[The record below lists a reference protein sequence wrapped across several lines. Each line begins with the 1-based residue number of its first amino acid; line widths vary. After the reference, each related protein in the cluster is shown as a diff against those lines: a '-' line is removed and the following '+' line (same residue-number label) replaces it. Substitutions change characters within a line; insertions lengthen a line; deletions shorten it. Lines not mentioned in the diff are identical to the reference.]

1 MKKLLKI
8 GILISILSSFAL
20 AQERGNG
27 NFPGGSISG
36 KVLDSSTKHTIEYA
50 NVVVFSQK
58 DSSMITGGVT
68 DVNGLFNLKI
78 QRPGQFYIEI
88 RFIGYDTEILE
99 TTINRKNLNI
109 SLGEI
114 FIHPSSVLLEN
125 VVVEGERAP
134 VTYQIDKKVINPDQM
149 QTVISG
155 NASDVLAN
163 VPSVQVDIEG
173 NVSLRGSQ
181 SFTVLIDGRPSILDA
196 QDALQQVAASSID
209 KIEIITN
216 PSAKYDPEGTAGI
229 INIIL
234 KKNLSSGWNGIVNAN
249 AGMHDS
255 YGGNFLVNYQSNG
268 IKTNLGF
275 DYNRRFYP
283 GDRTQNNIYFLDN
296 NTSTINSIGK
306 INRGRVRYE
315 GRGGIEF
322 SLTGNDVLSFGA
334 RVGYRDGQRE
344 ANQNYSQFSDQE
356 PEAFNYLGRSD
367 RSRSGTYYSLNAN
380 YAHNFGVKNHQIL
393 GELFFSNRNSDEA
406 TVTAEF
412 DEGNQFSGR
421 QTKEFGPSTD
431 FRGKLDY
438 TLPFSEFSKF
448 ESGYQGQVDLN
459 EETNELFEFNPANGE
474 YEFQQ
479 EFSNL
484 NKYTRSEHALY
495 SIYSD
500 KIWEIQIQGGLR
512 AEYTYR
518 TIEVPT
524 QNETFNIDRIDYFPS
539 VHSSYKLSDL
549 TTLMAS
555 YSRRIERPRGWA
567 LEPFP
572 TWIDANNVR
581 FGNPNLQPEFIDSY
595 ETGIQTSLGEFS
607 VSSEFYYR
615 ITKNKIE
622 FIRTVVDENVTQT
635 TFENVGKDYSLGAE
649 VMFNFNPLQFWNVN
663 LMGNVY
669 NYLVEGV
676 LYGEPFSRTSFNWQ
690 TRFNNSFKL
699 WSTTQIQFNLNYNSP
714 SVSSQGRWEG
724 SLRSDLSVRHEII
737 ENVLAA
743 TLQIRDVFGTTKR
756 EFTSQGEN
764 FYNYNQYDFESP
776 TVMLNFRYT
785 FNNYKPKREGRNGGN
800 GDFDGGE
807 DF

>member
-1 MKKLLKI
+1 MIKYLHIVFLATLFI
-8 GILISILSSFAL
+8 YNSF
-20 AQERGNG
+20 AQERRSEG
-27 NFPGGSISG
+27 FPGATLSG
-36 KVLDSSTKHTIEYA
+36 KVLDSSTKHVIEYA

-58 DSSMITGGVT
+58 DSSMVTGGVT
-68 DVNGLFNLKI
+68 DKDGFFNLKI
-78 QRPGQFYIEI
+78 QRPGKFYVEF
-88 RFIGYDTEILE
+88 RFIGYDTETIE
-99 TTINRKNLNI
+99 TELKSGNLNVD
-109 SLGEI
+109 LGEI
-114 FIHPSSVLLEN
+114 EIHPSAIFLEN

-134 VTYQIDKKVINPDQM
+134 ITYQIDKKIVDPDQM

-155 NASDVLAN
+155 NAADVLVN

-181 SFTVLIDGRPSILDA
+181 SFTVLIDGRPSVLDA
-196 QDALQQVAASSID
+196 QDALQQIAASSID
-209 KIEIITN
+209 QIEIITN
-216 PSAKYDPEGTAGI
+216 PSAKYDPEGTSGI

-234 KKNLSSGWNGIVNAN
+234 KKNLSAGLNGILNAN

-255 YGGNFLVNYQSNG
+255 YGGDFLINYQSNG
-268 IKTNLGF
+268 IKTNIGF
-275 DYNRRFYP
+275 DYNRRFRP
-283 GDRTQNNIYFLDN
+283 GDRTQNNIYFLEN
-296 NTSTINSIGK
+296 GSSTINSFGK

-322 SLTGNDVLSFGA
+322 SLTGKDVLSFGA
-334 RVGYRDGQRE
+334 RVGYKDGQRE
-344 ANQNYSQFSDQE
+344 ANQNYTQFSDE
-356 PEAFNYLGRSD
+356 NPEEFNYFGVSN
-367 RSRSGTYYSLNAN
+367 RSRSGLYYSLNSN
-380 YAHNFGVKNHQIL
+380 YAHNFGSENHQLL
-393 GELFFSNRNSDEA
+393 GELFFSKRNSDE
-406 TVTAEF
+406 VTTTSEF
-412 DEGNQFSGR
+412 DEGSQFSGR

-448 ESGYQGQVDLN
+448 ETGYQGEIDLN
-459 EETNELFEFNPANGE
+459 EETNELYEFNPENGE
-474 YEFQQ
+474 YEFQS

-495 SIYSD
+495 SMYSN
-500 KIWEIQIQGGLR
+500 KIWGIRLQAGLR
-512 AEYTYR
+512 AEYTFR

-524 QNETFNIDRIDYFPS
+524 QNESFNIDRIDYFPS
-539 VHSSYKLSDL
+539 VHSSYKLSENS
-549 TTLMAS
+549 TLMAS

-581 FGNPNLQPEFIDSY
+581 IGNPDLQPEFIDSY
-595 ETGIQTSLGEFS
+595 EAGVQTNINELS
-607 VSSEFYYR
+607 VTSEVYYR

-622 FIRTVVDENVTQT
+622 FIRTVVDEDVTLT

-649 VMFNFNPLQFWNVN
+649 IMFNFKLFGIWDVN
-663 LMGNVY
+663 LMGNLF

-676 LYGEPFSRTSFNWQ
+676 LDDKPFSRSSFNWQ
-690 TRFNNSFKL
+690 TRFNNTLKL
-699 WSTTQIQFNLNYNSP
+699 WSSTQIQFNLNYNSP

-724 SLRSDLSVRHEII
+724 SLRSDLAVRHEII
-737 ENVLAA
+737 KNVLAA

-776 TVMLNFRYT
+776 TVMLNLRLT
-785 FNNYKPKREGRNGGN
+785 FNNYKPKREGRNGEN